1 MKNYLNFE
9 TNIKDLEAELENLK
23 DPYNKEGLSEVD
35 TSKISK
41 LQEEIDNK
49 LRNIYA
55 NLDPW
60 QKTMVARHEDRPKSK
75 YFIDNIFSD
84 FIPLSGDR
92 YYGEDKS
99 VITGFAKFKNL
110 SVLVIGQQKG
120 DSLETRIERNF
131 GMMKPEGYRKS
142 VRLMKLADKFN
153 LPIILFI
160 DTPGAYP
167 GVGAEERGQAEAI
180 AKSIEC
186 CMELKVPTIS
196 IIIGEGGSG
205 GAIALA
211 SSSKVLMLENAIY
224 SVISPEGC
232 ASILWRDPKKTLEAA
247 TAMKL
252 SSKDLLDL
260 NIIDEIIEEPTG
272 GAHRDREKVL
282 KSVQVSI
289 EKSLIEF
296 TDLSGDEIL
305 EKRKS
310 KFLSIGRTKGLYK
323 SGNNND
329 KLILQTNNFDK
340 LIQKIKI
347 NKKKYILIFFLL
359 SFLMVLVLLI

>member
-9 TNIKDLEAELENLK
+9 TNIKELEAELENLK
-23 DPYNKEGLSEVD
+23 DPFNKEGLSEVN
-35 TSKISK
+35 TNKITK

-49 LRNIYA
+49 LTYIYS

-120 DSLETRIERNF
+120 DSLQTRIERNF

-142 VRLMKLADKFN
+142 VRLMRLADKFN

-260 NIIDEIIEEPTG
+260 KIIDEIIEEPAG
-272 GAHRDREKVL
+272 GAHRDKEKVL
-282 KSVQVSI
+282 RNVKNSI

-296 TDLSGDEIL
+296 SDLGRDEIL
-305 EKRKS
+305 ENRKN
-310 KFLSIGRTKGLYK
+310 KFLSIGRTKGLYT
-323 SGNNND
+323 NNNKSN
-329 KLILQTNNFDK
+329 KLILQTNTFYK
-340 LIQKIKI
+340 LIQKFKE
-347 NKKKYILIFFLL
+347 NKKNYLTILFIILTFIIITFL
-359 SFLMVLVLLI
+359 I